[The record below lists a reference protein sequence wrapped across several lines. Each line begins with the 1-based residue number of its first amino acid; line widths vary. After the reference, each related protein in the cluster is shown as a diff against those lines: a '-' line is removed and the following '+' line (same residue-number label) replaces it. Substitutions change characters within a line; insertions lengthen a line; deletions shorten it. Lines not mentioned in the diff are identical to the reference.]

1 MKKNI
6 ESIKAFIFI
15 IPFFISLNV
24 FCESTEIP
32 SFTSLTLD
40 RYKEFLEKGTY
51 DGIGGDVSL
60 LTRKPQSRYH
70 TFKIVL
76 EHLEKKENPLIV
88 ELGTS
93 RSYVHG
99 GHPGCNTDDT
109 RHWTPNQ
116 PENWD
121 WGAGFFTRM
130 AAECLRFANPII
142 HTVDIERAHIIRCR
156 HMLADF
162 DCVKYHIC
170 SSLDFLAS
178 CHFGRGIDLIYLDTG
193 DMTPIEPTA
202 ILQLREAQIIVE
214 RNLLADDGL
223 ILIDDVKNMTP
234 RRFGETSDLGKSKY
248 SLIYL
253 LQNGFEVVAD
263 EYQVIVRKKRS

>member
-1 MKKNI
+1 MKKFFALYFLAFTI
-6 ESIKAFIFI
+6 PASICSKQ
-15 IPFFISLNV
+15 
-24 FCESTEIP
+24 TDIP

-40 RYKEFLEKGTY
+40 RYKDYLEKGTY

-60 LTRKPQSRYH
+60 LSRKPKSRYH
-70 TFKIVL
+70 TFKMAL
-76 EHLEKKENPLIV
+76 EHIEKKESPLIV

-99 GHPGCNTDDT
+99 GHPGCNTDDKH
-109 RHWTPNQ
+109 HWTPNQ

-130 AAECLRFANPII
+130 AAECLRFSNPII
-142 HTVDIERAHIIRCR
+142 HTIDIERAHIARCKY
-156 HMLADF
+156 MLADF

-202 ILQLREAQIIVE
+202 ILQLREVQIIVD
-214 RNLLADDGL
+214 RNLLADDGI

-248 SLIYL
+248 SLKYL
-253 LQNGFEVVAD
+253 LAHGFEVIAD
-263 EYQVIVRKKRS
+263 EYQVLLRKKQS